1 MFYFSVFRT
10 VFNIRNK
17 LYIDNIFIFYFM
29 KEVEERFKK
38 KICSY
43 IDGVCDR
50 CPIKNIC
57 IFPKIFLYEVW
68 YGKPNLM
75 ITSPKYINENLTKGK
90 KLKIDFVMLNE
101 AVDSFRLLEEAI
113 KESCKEAN
121 FSNLIYEDVYN
132 YNVFADNLEKIDFL
146 SPFPKYGLREFL
158 ELRSGV
164 KKVKLKIFPSF
175 LNLSVDFNNM
185 SNDEIKFFLFKEF
198 FSRMSEIFEE
208 EIQFSNNVELNVKKL
223 QWKQVNYEDIFLKK
237 NILQFKNYNF
247 FSGEFIIEGNL
258 SPIWHILEFI
268 QTFGIGRL
276 TNYGF
281 GKVKLIELI

>member
-10 VFNIRNK
+10 VFDIRDE
-17 LYIDNIFIFYFM
+17 LHLDNIFIFYFM
-29 KEVEERFKK
+29 KEVEERFKR

-43 IDGVCDR
+43 INGVCER
-50 CPIKNIC
+50 CQLRNIC
-57 IFPKIFLYEVW
+57 MFPKNFLYEVW
-68 YGKPNLM
+68 YGKPNFM
-75 ITSPKYINENLTKGK
+75 ITSPKYLNENLTEGK

-121 FSNLIYEDVYN
+121 FSNLIYEGVYN
-132 YNVFADNLEKIDFL
+132 YNVFADSLEDIDFL
-146 SPFPKYGLREFL
+146 SPFPKYRLQEFL

-164 KKVKLKIFPSF
+164 RKVKLKIFPSF
-175 LNLSVDFNNM
+175 LNLSVDFNNV
-185 SNDEIKFFLFKEF
+185 SNDGIKFFLFKEIF
-198 FSRMSEIFEE
+198 NRVSEIFEE
-208 EIQFSNNVELNVKKL
+208 DIQFPNSIELNVKKL
-223 QWKQVNYEDIFLKK
+223 QWKRLNYEDFLLKK
-237 NILQFKNYNF
+237 SVDKFKNYNF

-258 SPIWHILEFI
+258 SSIWYILEFI

-281 GKVKLIELI
+281 GKVKLIKLI